1 MNKIFS
7 EHEDLLLWSGGVDST
22 AILLNML
29 DEGINPDLLAIN
41 EINCIE
47 KTKNESEKKARKNIK
62 YFIENRYNVEL
73 NLKEINNTIEFK
85 GDYNNFTQIIIW
97 LFASLFNLK
106 NTYKTVNLGILEN
119 EFRSNGKILYDN
131 IFDNAF
137 KLISS
142 SDQIDIIPKL
152 TFPLE
157 WYTKI
162 DVIENFYNVNEFTRK
177 LFHYTSSCQNPNP
190 DLTPCLKC
198 HSCKLRKGLSKL
210 LIKRSL

>member
-22 AILLNML
+22 AILLDML
-29 DEGINPDLLAIN
+29 DNGINPDLISVTTVN
-41 EINCIE
+41 IE
-47 KTKNESEKKARKNIK
+47 DKKNESEKKARKNIK

>member
-7 EHEDLLLWSGGVDST
+7 EHEHLLLWSGGIDST
-22 AILLNML
+22 AILLQML
-29 DEGINPDLLAIN
+29 DEGINPDLISVTTVN
-41 EINCIE
+41 IE
-47 KTKNESEKKARKNIK
+47 DKKNELEKKSRDNIK
-62 YFIENRYNVEL
+62 YFLENRYNIEL

-119 EFRSNGKILYDN
+119 EFRSNGKILYNN

-177 LFHYTSSCQNPNP
+177 IFYHTSSCQNPNS

-198 HSCKLRKGLSKL
+198 HSCKTRKGLNKL